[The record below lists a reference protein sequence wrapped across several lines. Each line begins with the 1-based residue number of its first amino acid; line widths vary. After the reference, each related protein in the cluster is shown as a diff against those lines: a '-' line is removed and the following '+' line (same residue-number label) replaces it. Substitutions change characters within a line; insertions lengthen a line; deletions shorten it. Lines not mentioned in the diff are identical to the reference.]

1 MGTRA
6 LPGTRPTDMS
16 APLLYSLVLCAASAA
31 LEGILAGRG
40 VQARFGELR
49 LPRFSPP
56 LGVWFVI
63 GGLFY
68 VICFTVSY
76 RLLRLPASGLRDAG
90 IGLLVCMM
98 LMNGLWN
105 YLFFRARNLFLS
117 FVAFLPY
124 SLVAVALFVLTLE
137 LDRVAA
143 LTLSPYV
150 LYLGYAIAWGYGL
163 WKQNPE
169 VAA

>member
-1 MGTRA
+1 
-6 LPGTRPTDMS
+6 MS
-16 APLLYSLVLCAASAA
+16 TPLLYSLVLCATSAA

-40 VQARFGELR
+40 VQARFEALR
-49 LPRFSPP
+49 LPRYSPP
-56 LGVWFVI
+56 LAVWFVI

-68 VICFTVSY
+68 VVCFTVSY
-76 RLLRLPASGLRDAG
+76 RLFRLPESGSRDAA
-90 IGLLVCMM
+90 IALLVCMM
-98 LMNGLWN
+98 LMNALWN

-117 FVAFLPY
+117 FVLCVPY
-124 SLVAVALFVLTLE
+124 SLIAVVLFVLTLE

-143 LTLSPYV
+143 LTLSPYI

-169 VAA
+169 EAA